1 VPERY
6 RVVDVSQ
13 GWAGPMVGY
22 MLSLFGA
29 EVFKVESAR
38 YFDWWRGS
46 PHPDALPGDQRHEM
60 SPTHN
65 SVNRNKLGVT
75 IDLAM
80 PEGKALLHELL
91 AVSDAFVENYP
102 PNVMPGLGFAPA
114 EVVARHPRLVMLS
127 MPALGSTGPD
137 ALYRGFGTTVD
148 AMAGIAL
155 SQGYADGPPL
165 LTPNAYGDPT
175 SGLTGAFAVLAAL
188 RERER
193 TGKGRHIELSELE
206 ATIPHGSERL
216 LEWPAMGV
224 NPARWGSRRP
234 EMAPHGSYPSLPAEN
249 GARWVV
255 ISCRDDTDW
264 AALRKALGGPEWAR
278 DPRFAT
284 LGGRL
289 AAQDAIDAGLG
300 AWTSVRT
307 HREAMETLQSFGVP
321 AGAALSSS
329 EVLYDPHLQERGFN
343 VPVSHPVMGAAL
355 YPGAVIRMSKTPPSA
370 LRPAP
375 LLGEHTDHVLREI
388 LGKSDTE
395 IEALRATGVLDN
407 EPRRKG

>member
-1 VPERY
+1 MAERY
-6 RVVDVSQ
+6 RIVDVSQ
-13 GWAGPMVGY
+13 GWAGPMVGF

-29 EVFKVESAR
+29 EVIKVESAR

-102 PNVMPGLGFAPA
+102 PNVMPGLGFAPD
-114 EVVARHPRLVMLS
+114 EVTARHPRLVMLS
-127 MPALGSTGPD
+127 MPAFGSTGPD
-137 ALYRGFGTTVD
+137 AGFRGFGTTVD

-155 SQGYADGPPL
+155 AQGYADGPPL

-193 TGKGRHIELSELE
+193 TGRGCHIELSELE

-224 NPARWGSRRP
+224 NPERRGARRP

-249 GARWVV
+249 GPRWIV
-255 ISCRDDTDW
+255 IGCRDDADW
-264 AALRKALGGPEWAR
+264 CALRAALDDPEWAR
-278 DPRFAT
+278 DPALDT
-284 LGGRL
+284 LAGRL
-289 AAQDAIDAGLG
+289 AHHDAIDARLG
-300 AWTSVRT
+300 AWTATRT
-307 HREAMETLQSFGVP
+307 HREAMEALQSFGVP

-329 EVLYDPHLQERGFN
+329 EVLYDPHLHDRGFH
-343 VPVSHPVMGAAL
+343 VSSVHPVMGTAL
-355 YPGAVIRMSKTPPSA
+355 YPGPVIRMSKTPPSA
-370 LRPAP
+370 IRPAP
-375 LLGEHTDHVLREI
+375 LLGEHTNMVLRDI
-388 LGKSDTE
+388 LGKSDGE
-395 IEALRATGVLDN
+395 IGALRSTGVLDN
-407 EPRRKG
+407 QPRRKG